1 MASESEGDTKRVEI
15 KLDLDQLARI
25 MDVGIRRASAFL
37 KLGIQ
42 IADIDMPEDMSLTG
56 GVSFNFWP
64 KELSKE
70 VKENIR
76 EEFRA
81 WLIGSCLRE
90 LDQHLAIFLDRAWR
104 IIELSEL
111 HGRRMQSSELIEFDK
126 DFVDDTNTFRKFK
139 ALSDKIEIDLAEDCH
154 NSLSLARNSLTHGL
168 GRVRR
173 RDCNRD
179 KSLEVLWIAPQAVIR
194 DGDKEFVIRDEVFD
208 THKVE
213 SPSGAVVSIHF
224 VKHGKTIKLGDN
236 IDFSPHELA
245 ELCFFY
251 KQQAD
256 VARAAVSDYLK
267 AKGIAPASKKG

>member
-168 GRVRR
+168 GRVRS

-179 KSLEVLWIAPQAVIR
+179 GSLEVLWISPQMVIQDGDREIVIR
-194 DGDKEFVIRDEVFD
+194 TEVFD
-208 THKVE
+208 SYQVA
-213 SPSGAVVSIHF
+213 SLDGATISVHF
-224 VKHGKTIKLGDN
+224 VKHSKTFKLGDK
-236 IDFSPHELA
+236 IELSPHELA
-245 ELCFFY
+245 EICFFY

-256 VARAAVSDYLK
+256 VTRAGLFNYLK
-267 AKGIAPASKKG
+267 AKGLASDAT